1 MKGMY
6 NLLMSD
12 TRYALS
18 VKLYDTL
25 GFEPKNVPLRKISEL
40 YEYI

>member
-1 MKGMY
+1 MKGTH
-6 NLLMSD
+6 NLLMSV

-18 VKLYDTL
+18 VKLYDAL
-25 GFEPKNVPLRKISEL
+25 GFEPKNVPLRKILEL